1 MNSHQVCSV
10 WKFRL
15 ATWLRIIKLITL
27 NFRRIFTFVVKR
39 RRLPPLF
46 SRRVFL
52 LFHLD
57 LIKLAD
63 LISAACMQLRRF
75 FKGGGGRFMGGKR
88 KMAALGDQKIRWN
101 GGDRLRKNKIINL
114 STKMEGHRGAV
125 VFKNKR
131 EGEKKIVCKYYTQS
145 SNGERTR
152 WGTETYGFLTV
163 SQEDGERKR
172 ISPISFPTHSR
183 RRVLKKSCWG
193 GDLNG
198 GSGNVERAICYE
210 LW

>member
-75 FKGGGGRFMGGKR
+75 FKGGGALYGRKKEDGRFGRSKNQME
-88 KMAALGDQKIRWN
+88 W
-101 GGDRLRKNKIINL
+101 GDRLRKNKIINL

-163 SQEDGERKR
+163 SQEDGERKKNLSNF
-172 ISPISFPTHSR
+172 IPHPQSSKSF
-183 RRVLKKSCWG
+183 
-193 GDLNG
+193 
-198 GSGNVERAICYE
+198 
-210 LW
+210 

>member
-75 FKGGGGRFMGGKR
+75 FKGGGARYGRKKEDGRFGRSKNQME
-88 KMAALGDQKIRWN
+88 W
-101 GGDRLRKNKIINL
+101 GDRLRKNKIINL

-163 SQEDGERKR
+163 SQENGERKR

>member
-1 MNSHQVCSV
+1 MLHVCSSV
-10 WKFRL
+10 
-15 ATWLRIIKLITL
+15 A
-27 NFRRIFTFVVKR
+27 
-39 RRLPPLF
+39 
-46 SRRVFL
+46 S
-52 LFHLD
+52 
-57 LIKLAD
+57 
-63 LISAACMQLRRF
+63 S
-75 FKGGGGRFMGGKR
+75 KGGGALYGRKKEVGRFGRSKNQME
-88 KMAALGDQKIRWN
+88 W
-101 GGDRLRKNKIINL
+101 GDRLRKNKIINL

-163 SQEDGERKR
+163 SQENGERKR